1 MLCALRTKAMHMNVA
16 FPSAFL
22 GRDTTSPAR
31 DFDVISG
38 KGCPIIF
45 FLTFTESVPSSEVD
59 CSS

>member
-1 MLCALRTKAMHMNVA
+1 MNVA

-45 FLTFTESVPSSEVD
+45 FRTFTESVPSSEVD